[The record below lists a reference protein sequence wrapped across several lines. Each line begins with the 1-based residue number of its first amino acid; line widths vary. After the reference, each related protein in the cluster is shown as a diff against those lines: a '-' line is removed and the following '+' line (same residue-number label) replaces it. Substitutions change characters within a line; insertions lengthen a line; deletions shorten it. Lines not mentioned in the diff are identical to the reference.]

1 MRDTSSAGLDE
12 IDREIAALKERLDDA
27 EELRRAICD
36 GEVDAL
42 VVGRD
47 DEKIHVL
54 VPHVAEHQEAAATL
68 DAIHRGEVDAFVVAG
83 ERVVTLSSALSPYQI
98 LADRMQ
104 QGAVTLSA
112 EGDVLYANERLTA
125 SMLKMPRTEVL
136 GHPLER
142 FVAPQDRGALAARL
156 IAGRKGSAQG
166 EVRLVAADGTTLN
179 VHLSVTS
186 LGNGQVICLFSDL
199 SLQKRHA
206 ATDERTR
213 KFLGMLAHEFRGMLA
228 TISYSAAY
236 LKAGAE
242 LDDKGR
248 DAVET
253 IERQT
258 QRLSALVEDLRSV
271 NPRD

>member
-1 MRDTSSAGLDE
+1 MAERADTTD
-12 IDREIAALKERLDDA
+12 IDREIAALREHLEDA

-54 VPHVAEHQEAAATL
+54 VPHADQEAAATL
-68 DAIHRGEVDAFVVAG
+68 EAIHRGEVDAFVVAG
-83 ERVVTLSSALSPYQI
+83 EKVVTLSSALHPYQI

-104 QGAVTLSA
+104 QGAATLSA
-112 EGDVLYANERLTA
+112 GGEVIYANERLTA
-125 SMLKMPRTEVL
+125 SMLKVPRPTVL
-136 GHPLER
+136 GAQLER
-142 FVAPQDRGALAARL
+142 FVVEKDRGALAACL
-156 IAGRKGSAQG
+156 LAARKGNAQC
-166 EVRLVAADGTTLN
+166 ELRLAAADGTPLY
-179 VHLSVTS
+179 VLLSATS
-186 LGNGQVICLFSDL
+186 LGSGQAICLFSDI

-228 TISYSAAY
+228 TIGYSAAF
-236 LKAGAE
+236 LKAGTPLEPKARE
-242 LDDKGR
+242 
-248 DAVET
+248 AVET

-271 NPRD
+271 NPKD

>member
-1 MRDTSSAGLDE
+1 MTERPDLTE
-12 IDREIAALKERLDDA
+12 IDREIVALRERLEDA

-42 VVGRD
+42 VVGRGN
-47 DEKIHVL
+47 ERIHVL
-54 VPHVAEHQEAAATL
+54 VPHTEKADEAAATL

-83 ERVVTLSSALSPYQI
+83 ERVVTLQSALHPYQI

-104 QGAVTLSA
+104 QGAATLSA
-112 EGDVLYANERLTA
+112 EGEVMYANEKLSA
-125 SMLKMPRTEVL
+125 SMLKMPRTRVL
-136 GHPLER
+136 GAPLAN
-142 FVAPQDRGALAARL
+142 FVAPQDRGALAACL
-156 IAGRKGSAQG
+156 VAGRTGSAQA
-166 EVRLVAADGTTLN
+166 EVRLLADDGTTLN

-186 LGNGQVICLFSDL
+186 LGSGQVICLFSDL

-228 TISYSAAY
+228 TIGYSAAY

-242 LDDKGR
+242 LDDKAR
-248 DAVET
+248 DAVDT

-271 NPRD
+271 NPKE

>member
-1 MRDTSSAGLDE
+1 MTQRPDLTE
-12 IDREIAALKERLDDA
+12 IDREIVALRERLEDA

-54 VPHVAEHQEAAATL
+54 VPHTDKADEAAATL
-68 DAIHRGEVDAFVVAG
+68 EAIHRGEVDAFVVAG
-83 ERVVTLSSALSPYQI
+83 ERVVTLQSALHPYQI

-104 QGAVTLSA
+104 QGAATLSA
-112 EGDVLYANERLTA
+112 DGEVMYANEKLTA
-125 SMLKMPRTEVL
+125 SMLKMPRTRVL
-136 GHPLER
+136 GARLED
-142 FVAPQDRGALAARL
+142 FTSPQDRGALAACL

-166 EVRLVAADGTTLN
+166 EIRLVADDGATVN

-186 LGNGQVICLFSDL
+186 LGAGQVICLFSDL

-228 TISYSAAY
+228 TIGYSAAY
-236 LKAGAE
+236 LKAGGN
-242 LDDKGR
+242 LDDKCR
-248 DAVET
+248 EAVET